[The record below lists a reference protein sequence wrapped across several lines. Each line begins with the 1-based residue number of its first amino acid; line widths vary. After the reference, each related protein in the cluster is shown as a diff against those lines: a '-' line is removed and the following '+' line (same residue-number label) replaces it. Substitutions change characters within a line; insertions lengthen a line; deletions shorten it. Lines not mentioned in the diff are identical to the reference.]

1 MNDKLGILVSSDKY
15 IDHLIGI
22 TKAAHRAGKKVT
34 IFLTNRGVLL
44 SKDERFIELEGICHV
59 SLCSLCFELFNLA
72 KPVPVV
78 NDKDFGTQ
86 MRNVQIMKEC
96 DRYIVL

>member
-1 MNDKLGILVSSDKY
+1 MNDKLGIFVSSDRY

-22 TKAAHRAGKKVT
+22 TKAAHREGKKVT

-44 SKDERFIELEGICHV
+44 TKNERFIELEGICHV
-59 SLCSLCFELFNLA
+59 SLCSLCFESFKLD

-78 NDKDFGTQ
+78 NEKDFATQ
-86 MRNVQIMKEC
+86 MQNVIIMKDC

>member
-1 MNDKLGILVSSDKY
+1 MNDKLGILVSSDRY

-22 TKAAHRAGKKVT
+22 TKAAHRAGKEVI
-34 IFLTNRGVLL
+34 IFLTSRGVLL
-44 SKDERFIELEGICHV
+44 TKNKKFVELEGICRI
-59 SLCSLCFELFNLA
+59 SLCSLCFELFRLA

-78 NDKDFGTQ
+78 KDKDFGTQ
-86 MRNVQIMKEC
+86 MRNVELMKES